1 MTRSQLLQVRDL
13 VQEFT
18 VRGQGGVRGGVLQ
31 AVAGVGLDLWPGETL
46 SVVGETG
53 SGKSTL
59 ARSIMQAPPPKSGEV
74 VFQGVTLGTLRGA
87 ALRDARRSIQMIFQ
101 DPYTSLDPLWPVAR
115 IVAEP
120 LIAAGVRNRGERRR
134 RVGQLLEQVGLD
146 LAVHGRRRA
155 RELSGGQCQRVA
167 IARALAASPA
177 LIIADEAVSSLDV
190 LVQAQVLNLLEGLR
204 TSLGLSYL
212 FIAHDLALVKQVSD
226 RVAVMYL
233 GRLCEVGPADE
244 VYAHPRHPYTVELL
258 DAVPRIEQDQRSG
271 RATPRATRSADV
283 PAEAPSPV
291 HPPSG
296 CRFRTRCP
304 RAQVRCARGDTAA
317 RARAGGGVGA
327 PGRVPLPDRGRAE
340 AEPERGHRS
349 RAGPSPSR
357 TRPRARGRRRHH
369 HDHPPAQ
376 QQVTAHRKEATRIMT
391 DEFGIA
397 GKTLLVT
404 GSGRN
409 LGKAIVLE
417 FAARGANVVVNS
429 RSNAAEAQQVAAE
442 AEALGGKAIVV
453 LGDAAEKSTV
463 LELKARAE
471 EAFGQVDIYV
481 SNAARRLHKDFWE
494 TTDEDWHRYLN
505 QQLTASWYL
514 AKAFA
519 PGMRERGWGRILHMN
534 GPDGWSGGPT
544 RLPHSTAKGGLRTF
558 TKSLA
563 RSLGPVRDHGQRHQ
577 PRVRRHDPRHGDPP
591 RADQGAVGQD
601 RGRHH
606 PHRPPAV
613 PGRGRLGVRVRRG
626 RAVGRHQRHR
636 HARRRRPVGD
646 RLT

>member
-1 MTRSQLLQVRDL
+1 MTEPLLQAREL

-18 VRGQGGVRGGVLQ
+18 VRGQGGVRGGVVQ
-31 AVAGVGLDLWPGETL
+31 AVSGVSLDISPGETL

-74 VFQGVTLGTLRGA
+74 VFQGVSLGSLRGA

-120 LIAAGVRNRGERRR
+120 LIAAGVRDRGMRRR

-233 GRLCEVGPADE
+233 GRLCETGPADE
-244 VYAHPRHPYTVELL
+244 VYASPRHPYTVELL
-258 DAVPRIEQDQRSG
+258 DAVPRVEQAELGKRAEAGELPGGG
-271 RATPRATRSADV
+271 RARVAGPPAVRLPV
-283 PAEAPSPV
+283 PDPV
-291 HPPSG
+291 P
-296 CRFRTRCP
+296 
-304 RAQVRCARGDTAA
+304 
-317 RARAGGGVGA
+317 ARAGTLRAGDSRPRGGARGRARA
-327 PGRVPLPDRGRAE
+327 PGRVPLPGHGR
-340 AEPERGHRS
+340 RS
-349 RAGPSPSR
+349 RG
-357 TRPRARGRRRHH
+357 GRRGQRSGR
-369 HDHPPAQ
+369 PVTNTKSQGISRNEAQ
-376 QQVTAHRKEATRIMT
+376 RIMT

-417 FAARGANVVVNS
+417 FAARGANVVINS
-429 RSNAAEAQQVAAE
+429 RSNAEEANQVKEE
-442 AEALGGKAIVV
+442 AEALGAKAIVV
-453 LGDAAEKSTV
+453 LGDAAYKSTV
-463 LELKARAE
+463 ADLKAKSE
-471 EAFGQVDIYV
+471 EAFGHVDIYV

-519 PGMRERGWGRILHMN
+519 PGMRERSWGRIMHMN

-563 RSLGPVRDHGQRHQ
+563 RSLGPYGITVNDINPGFADTIRDMETHPGLTRERSDQIARDIIPIGRQPKPEEVAWACAFLAADRSAAINGTVMHVDGGQS
-577 PRVRRHDPRHGDPP
+577 VIG
-591 RADQGAVGQD
+591 
-601 RGRHH
+601 
-606 PHRPPAV
+606 
-613 PGRGRLGVRVRRG
+613 
-626 RAVGRHQRHR
+626 
-636 HARRRRPVGD
+636 
-646 RLT
+646 

>member
-1 MTRSQLLQVRDL
+1 M
-13 VQEFT
+13 
-18 VRGQGGVRGGVLQ
+18 LQ
-31 AVAGVGLDLWPGETL
+31 AVSGVGLDIWPGETL

-120 LIAAGVRNRGERRR
+120 LIAAGVRDPGERRR

-146 LAVHGRRRA
+146 LGVHGRRRA

-258 DAVPRIEQDQRSG
+258 DAVPRIEQDQRSAAG
-271 RATPRATRSADV
+271 RA
-283 PAEAPSPV
+283 PA
-291 HPPSG
+291 
-296 CRFRTRCP
+296 RRRRRRRCP
-304 RAQVRCARGDTAA
+304 RPRRRRRSTRRPAAGSGPDARAPSSAARRRPRCSRAGQGAGPGHLVACHFPIQPGPIRASPSPSAA
-317 RARAGGGVGA
+317 RAR
-327 PGRVPLPDRGRAE
+327 DQ
-340 AEPERGHRS
+340 
-349 RAGPSPSR
+349 
-357 TRPRARGRRRHH
+357 RRRHH
-369 HDHPPAQ
+369 Q
-376 QQVTAHRKEATRIMT
+376 TATSGSSRDSTQEDEEATRIMT

-563 RSLGPVRDHGQRHQ
+563 RSLGPYGITVNDINPGFADTIRDMETHPGLTRERSDQIAADIIPIGRQPSPAEVAWACAFVAAERSAAINGTVMHVDGGQS
-577 PRVRRHDPRHGDPP
+577 VIG
-591 RADQGAVGQD
+591 
-601 RGRHH
+601 
-606 PHRPPAV
+606 
-613 PGRGRLGVRVRRG
+613 
-626 RAVGRHQRHR
+626 
-636 HARRRRPVGD
+636 
-646 RLT
+646 

>member
-1 MTRSQLLQVRDL
+1 M
-13 VQEFT
+13 
-18 VRGQGGVRGGVLQ
+18 
-31 AVAGVGLDLWPGETL
+31 
-46 SVVGETG
+46 
-53 SGKSTL
+53 
-59 ARSIMQAPPPKSGEV
+59 
-74 VFQGVTLGTLRGA
+74 
-87 ALRDARRSIQMIFQ
+87 
-101 DPYTSLDPLWPVAR
+101 
-115 IVAEP
+115 
-120 LIAAGVRNRGERRR
+120 
-134 RVGQLLEQVGLD
+134 
-146 LAVHGRRRA
+146 HGRRRA

-258 DAVPRIEQDQRSG
+258 DAVPRIEQDQRTAG
-271 RATPRATRSADV
+271 DAALDAPADR

-304 RAQVRCARGDTAA
+304 RAQVRCARGDT
-317 RARAGGGVGA
+317 
-327 PGRVPLPDRGRAE
+327 DC
-340 AEPERGHRS
+340 S
-349 RAGPSPSR
+349 RPV
-357 TRPRARGRRRHH
+357 RGRRRGTWSRATSRSRPRRRPSRNAGIRSRA
-369 HDHPPAQ
+369 DPSPSPNAPARPRAASPPPRPPQ
-376 QQVTAHRKEATRIMT
+376 HQQVTATGKKARRIMT

-563 RSLGPVRDHGQRHQ
+563 RSLGPYGITVNDINPGFADTIRDMETHPGLTRERSDKIAADIIPIGRQPSPAEVAWACAFVAAERSAAINGTVMHVDGGQS
-577 PRVRRHDPRHGDPP
+577 VIG
-591 RADQGAVGQD
+591 
-601 RGRHH
+601 
-606 PHRPPAV
+606 
-613 PGRGRLGVRVRRG
+613 
-626 RAVGRHQRHR
+626 
-636 HARRRRPVGD
+636 
-646 RLT
+646 